1 MTKPDPIIPK
11 LLDIKQRD
19 QEIRLADITNEI
31 RIHQQKLQELM
42 DEASRLNQR
51 ADGYDR
57 MSVANGYLRYLDHRQ
72 SSIKERLSALQRSM
86 ACTTFARGSS
96 IVRTSPTAG
105 SDREGKRVL

>member
-31 RIHQQKLQELM
+31 RILQQKLQELM
-42 DEASRLNQR
+42 DEASRLDQR

-72 SSIKERLSALQRSM
+72 SSIKERLSALQREADEAQNALRKTVFSQSM
-86 ACTTFARGSS
+86 LQQSQGM
-96 IVRTSPTAG
+96 
-105 SDREGKRVL
+105 